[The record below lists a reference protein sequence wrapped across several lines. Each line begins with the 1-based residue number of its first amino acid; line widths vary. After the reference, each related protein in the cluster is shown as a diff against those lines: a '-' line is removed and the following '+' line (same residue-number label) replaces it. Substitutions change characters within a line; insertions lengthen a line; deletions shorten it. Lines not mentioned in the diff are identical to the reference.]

1 MNTLLLMCSLLC
13 FFFSSMLKKF
23 ALSSFW
29 FRIISENFSRANFSA
44 GESSRAKEAP
54 KSIIVE
60 DVPISSHP
68 SKSKGA
74 IQKKQPILKSLILNL
89 DVQDPKST
97 ILQDPSSEMPV
108 LSPSIVLKLRDFPE
122 L

>member
-1 MNTLLLMCSLLC
+1 
-13 FFFSSMLKKF
+13 
-23 ALSSFW
+23 
-29 FRIISENFSRANFSA
+29 
-44 GESSRAKEAP
+44 
-54 KSIIVE
+54 VE